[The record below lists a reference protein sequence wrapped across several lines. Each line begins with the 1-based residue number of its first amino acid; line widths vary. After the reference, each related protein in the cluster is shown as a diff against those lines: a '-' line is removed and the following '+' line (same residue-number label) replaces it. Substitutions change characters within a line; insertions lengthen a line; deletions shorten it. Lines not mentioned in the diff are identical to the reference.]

1 MSDVPPEASPDPA
14 ASGAAGDDAPYQ
26 SLYRRYRP
34 ARFEEVRGQDHV
46 VLALRNAVRDDRV
59 AHAYLFSGPRG
70 TGKTSTA
77 RILAKALNCTNLT
90 DGEPCGVCS
99 SCVEIAKG
107 TSLDVHEL
115 DAASN
120 NGVEAMRDLVS
131 RAALGT
137 PGRQK
142 VYIVDEVHMLSTAAS
157 NALLKTLEEPP
168 AHVVFVLA
176 TTDPQKV
183 LPTIRSR
190 TQHFE
195 FRLLDADTLGDL
207 LTQVRNDAQLDVTD
221 EGLDVAIRRGK
232 GSARDALSVLDQVA
246 ASDSMEDD
254 LPELSEIAEALAE
267 RDTSRALVAVAHL
280 TSGGWSPKQLA
291 GDLVEHLRQ
300 AFLTMVAPELVSV
313 GDTERGEITA
323 LGERLG
329 LAAVVRG
336 MEVLGLA
343 QVAMREAP
351 DPRVNLEVA
360 LVRLAHP
367 DVDVSPE
374 ALVARIERLERG
386 GSAPQASA
394 SDAVAAPPAPAAA
407 PTRGAARPTTET
419 PPVGPPPSVPQPNA
433 PSAPPS
439 VPRPSNPEPPVDP
452 AASAAPTGSTG
463 GRKTL
468 GAIRRQAGGSASPGP
483 SVPQE
488 APTPSGTA
496 AASGPRGTKPG
507 APASADP
514 ASSGGP
520 RPAGSPGTS
529 SPAADAPQGSAPM
542 PSRDELVEAWGD
554 HVLGR
559 LRPKAKALFQAGRFV
574 SVEGEQA
581 KFGLPNETH
590 RKRCEEVRADVEAVL
605 SEHFGRRVS
614 LVLVVDDSTGGQAA
628 PTGRSGPGAPDSFV
642 PSSGSSDSSPSAP
655 AAPPSG
661 SSFPSGDSAPAARGS
676 APPAGAAAAMP
687 FPTPPGSPAVASGSR
702 APSAPTDRSA
712 PSAPADRSAP
722 VEDDDDQ
729 DFSAFDESELGEVAD
744 VDNSPAARVLQ
755 AFPGAEEVN

>member
-1 MSDVPPEASPDPA
+1 
-14 ASGAAGDDAPYQ
+14 
-26 SLYRRYRP
+26 
-34 ARFEEVRGQDHV
+34 V

-195 FRLLDADTLGDL
+195 FRLLDAETLGDL
-207 LTQVRNDAQLDVTD
+207 LTQVRKDAQLDVSD
-221 EGLDVAIRRGK
+221 EGLDVALRRGK

-280 TSGGWSPKQLA
+280 TSGGWSPQQLA

-313 GDTERGEITA
+313 GDTERAEITD

-374 ALVARIERLERG
+374 ALVARIERLERV
-386 GSAPQASA
+386 GSAPLASA
-394 SDAVAAPPAPAAA
+394 ADAAPAPPAAPAA
-407 PTRGAARPTTET
+407 PSRGAAASPRPTADT
-419 PPVGPPPSVPQPNA
+419 PPAGPPPSVPQPNA

-439 VPRPSNPEPPVDP
+439 VPRVASPEPVVDP
-452 AASAAPTGSTG
+452 AASAAPDGPTG

-468 GAIRRQAGGSASPGP
+468 GAIRRQAGGSAP
-483 SVPQE
+483 
-488 APTPSGTA
+488 APSGPA
-496 AASGPRGTKPG
+496 AAPESAGVSGPAGASGPRGTEPG
-507 APASADP
+507 AAASAEP
-514 ASSGGP
+514 TSSDGP
-520 RPAGSPGTS
+520 RSAGSPGPS

-605 SEHFGRRVS
+605 SEHFGRRVA
-614 LVLVVDDSTGGQAA
+614 LVLVVDDSSGGQGG
-628 PTGRSGPGAPDSFV
+628 PTDRSGPGGPGGPGGPDSFV
-642 PSSGSSDSSPSAP
+642 PSLGSSDTASSAP
-655 AAPPSG
+655 AAASSG
-661 SSFPSGDSAPAARGS
+661 SSFPSGGS
-676 APPAGAAAAMP
+676 AAAAGGSAAAAASGAAAAGGSAAAASAP
-687 FPTPPGSPAVASGSR
+687 SPTPAGSPAAASPSPAPLGSPASSGSR
-702 APSAPTDRSA
+702 APSGPSDRSA
-712 PSAPADRSAP
+712 PAPASRSAP
-722 VEDDDDQ
+722 VEDDDQ

>member
-1 MSDVPPEASPDPA
+1 MSDVPPEPSPDPS
-14 ASGAAGDDAPYQ
+14 ASVASEGDTPYQ

-90 DGEPCGVCS
+90 DGEPCGVCA

-207 LTQVRNDAQLDVTD
+207 LTKVRNDAQLDVTN

-246 ASDSMEDD
+246 ASDNMEDD

-280 TSGGWSPKQLA
+280 TSAGWSPQQLA

-300 AFLTMVAPELVSV
+300 SFLTMVAPELVSV
-313 GDTERGEITA
+313 GDTERDEITG

-367 DVDVSPE
+367 DVDASPE
-374 ALVARIERLERG
+374 ALLARIERLERG
-386 GSAPQASA
+386 GSAPLPSAGGASTL
-394 SDAVAAPPAPAAA
+394 APPAAA
-407 PTRGAARPTTET
+407 PPTT
-419 PPVGPPPSVPQPNA
+419 A
-433 PSAPPS
+433 APPT
-439 VPRPSNPEPPVDP
+439 
-452 AASAAPTGSTG
+452 AAGPTPAAPTPARADPRRTDPRRTDPRRTPDHVACRCCRPCGHIRRAY
-463 GRKTL
+463 GRDTAGASAVGAPTERPFRSAL
-468 GAIRRQAGGSASPGP
+468 GASTLDCRTARGSSCG
-483 SVPQE
+483 
-488 APTPSGTA
+488 
-496 AASGPRGTKPG
+496 
-507 APASADP
+507 
-514 ASSGGP
+514 
-520 RPAGSPGTS
+520 GSPGGGAQDAGRDPPPGARVRRPRTYPRRGTGRHGVGFPS
-529 SPAADAPQGSAPM
+529 CRIGSRRNRAWRAAVRRLHHFYCAVGGTAPGWIAHHLVSGGRCRSNAGITHADA
-542 PSRDELVEAWGD
+542 
-554 HVLGR
+554 
-559 LRPKAKALFQAGRFV
+559 
-574 SVEGEQA
+574 
-581 KFGLPNETH
+581 
-590 RKRCEEVRADVEAVL
+590 
-605 SEHFGRRVS
+605 
-614 LVLVVDDSTGGQAA
+614 
-628 PTGRSGPGAPDSFV
+628 
-642 PSSGSSDSSPSAP
+642 
-655 AAPPSG
+655 
-661 SSFPSGDSAPAARGS
+661 
-676 APPAGAAAAMP
+676 
-687 FPTPPGSPAVASGSR
+687 
-702 APSAPTDRSA
+702 
-712 PSAPADRSAP
+712 
-722 VEDDDDQ
+722 
-729 DFSAFDESELGEVAD
+729 
-744 VDNSPAARVLQ
+744 
-755 AFPGAEEVN
+755 